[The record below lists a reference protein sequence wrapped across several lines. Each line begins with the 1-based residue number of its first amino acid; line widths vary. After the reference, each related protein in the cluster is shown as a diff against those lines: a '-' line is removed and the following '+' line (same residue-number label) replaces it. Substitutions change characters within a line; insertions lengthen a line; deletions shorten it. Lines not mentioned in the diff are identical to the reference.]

1 MDMSIRFPHLGIS
14 LPQVGKTITVFGF
27 DIAYYGIVIAIAMI
41 VGISIAMREARRTGQ
56 DPDIYLD
63 MLMITMVT
71 SVIGA
76 RIYYVAFSWE
86 NYKDDLIQ
94 IFNTRNGGLAIYGGI
109 IAGIITVYVFVKIK
123 KMNLQQVAD
132 TVCMGLITGQ
142 IIGRWGNFFNREAF
156 GGYTDNLLA
165 MQLPVSAVRQN
176 EITAAMWK
184 HLVEVNGVEYIQV
197 HPTFLYE
204 GLWNFMV
211 LLFLLWYRDRK
222 KFQGELFLCYLTG
235 YGMGRFWIESLRT
248 DQLLIPGIGLPV
260 SQVLSAVVVIASV
273 AMILWKRT
281 GGSRDKECS
290 NDKGRIKNTD

>member
-1 MDMSIRFPHLGIS
+1 MNMSIRFPHLGIS

-123 KMNLQQVAD
+123 KMNFQQVAD
-132 TVCMGLITGQ
+132 TVYMGLITGQ

>member
-14 LPQVGKTITVFGF
+14 LPHVGKTITVFGF

-123 KMNLQQVAD
+123 KMNFQQVAD

>member
-14 LPQVGKTITVFGF
+14 LPHVGKTITVFGF

-86 NYKDDLIQ
+86 NYKDNLIQ

-123 KMNLQQVAD
+123 KMNFQQVAD

-176 EITAAMWK
+176 EITEAMWK
-184 HLVEVNGVEYIQV
+184 HLVEVSGVEYIQV

-211 LLFLLWYRDRK
+211 LLFLFWYRDRK

-273 AMILWKRT
+273 AIILWKRT

>member
-1 MDMSIRFPHLGIS
+1 MNMSIRFPHLGIS

-123 KMNLQQVAD
+123 KMNFQQVAD

-142 IIGRWGNFFNREAF
+142 IIGRWGNFFNTFVYQFRNLRMAVIQIICSLCSFPYRQFVRMRSLQLCGSIWWKSMEWNIFRYILHSFMKDF
-156 GGYTDNLLA
+156 G
-165 MQLPVSAVRQN
+165 
-176 EITAAMWK
+176 
-184 HLVEVNGVEYIQV
+184 
-197 HPTFLYE
+197 
-204 GLWNFMV
+204 
-211 LLFLLWYRDRK
+211 
-222 KFQGELFLCYLTG
+222 
-235 YGMGRFWIESLRT
+235 
-248 DQLLIPGIGLPV
+248 
-260 SQVLSAVVVIASV
+260 
-273 AMILWKRT
+273 ILWFF
-281 GGSRDKECS
+281 SFCS
-290 NDKGRIKNTD
+290 GTETERNFRENYFCVI

>member
-1 MDMSIRFPHLGIS
+1 MNMSIRFPHLGIS
-14 LPQVGKTITVFGF
+14 LPQVGKTITVFGL

-123 KMNLQQVAD
+123 KMNFQQVAD

>member
-14 LPQVGKTITVFGF
+14 RQQVEKTITVFGF

-123 KMNLQQVAD
+123 KMNFQQVAD

>member
-1 MDMSIRFPHLGIS
+1 MNMSIRFPHLGIS

-123 KMNLQQVAD
+123 KMNFQQVAD

-222 KFQGELFLCYLTG
+222 KFQGELFLCYLTK

>member
-1 MDMSIRFPHLGIS
+1 MNMSIRFPHLGIS

-123 KMNLQQVAD
+123 KMNFQQVAD
-132 TVCMGLITGQ
+132 TVSMGLITGQ

>member
-123 KMNLQQVAD
+123 KMNFQQVAD

-273 AMILWKRT
+273 AMLLWKRT